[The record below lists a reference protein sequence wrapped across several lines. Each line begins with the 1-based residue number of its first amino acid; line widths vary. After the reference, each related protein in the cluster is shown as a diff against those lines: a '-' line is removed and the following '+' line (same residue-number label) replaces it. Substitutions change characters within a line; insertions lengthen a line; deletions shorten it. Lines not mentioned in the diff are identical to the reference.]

1 MLDYASE
8 EADDME
14 EEDRAPTPV
23 NTGRWTAT
31 STYDVYMVDTPSGN
45 GERTP
50 ANNGDDSGEAPSRRR
65 KPRKRSKT
73 KKGREAIAGTGE
85 NDTPE
90 DLGDPDIPEYPL
102 EDQERPE
109 DQRDPEDP
117 NDSEDDNYLP
127 PVEEEDSPEDE
138 DLIVPETIEDQ
149 EQFRQQLLATSRSL
163 KAKAR
168 QLKAEQDTLN
178 DRWTRVLSAE
188 EEHGAGLWDQP
199 KSYPRRRLL
208 PQFDDELPNTP
219 SPKHTPYDQ
228 PDRPPRG

>member
-1 MLDYASE
+1 
-8 EADDME
+8 ME

-23 NTGRWTAT
+23 NTGQWTAT

-45 GERTP
+45 GECTP
-50 ANNGDDSGEAPSRRR
+50 ANNGDDSGEAPSRCR

-85 NDTPE
+85 NDTPK
-90 DLGDPDIPEYPL
+90 DLGDPDLPEYPL

-117 NDSEDDNYLP
+117 NDTEDDNYLP
-127 PVEEEDSPEDE
+127 LVEEEDSPEAKDFIILE
-138 DLIVPETIEDQ
+138 NLEDQ
-149 EQFRQQLLATSRSL
+149 ERFRQQLIAIARSL
-163 KAKAR
+163 KAKER
-168 QLKAEQDTLN
+168 QLKAKQDTLN

-188 EEHGAGLWDQP
+188 EEYGTGLLNQP

-208 PQFDDELPNTP
+208 M
-219 SPKHTPYDQ
+219 
-228 PDRPPRG
+228 